1 MLERRIELGAVASV
15 MGQPPTAGANEQDG
29 ESRMHAY
36 IVLVLEHGDTDRYRR
51 DVVNIRS
58 GLIRRPVDLEVEIVV
73 FGGAGTLA
81 MSVDSKLSRREC
93 AALNL

>member
-73 FGGAGTLA
+73 FGGGLA
-81 MSVDSKLSRREC
+81 PWQCRWIPTCLEGS
-93 AALNL
+93 AQH